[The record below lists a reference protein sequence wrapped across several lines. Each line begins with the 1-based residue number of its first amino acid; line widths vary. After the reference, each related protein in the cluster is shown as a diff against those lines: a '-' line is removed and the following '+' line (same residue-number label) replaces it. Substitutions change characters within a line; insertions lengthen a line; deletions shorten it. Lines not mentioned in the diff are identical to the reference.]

1 MLMSFK
7 LRETL
12 LFIFKNQWRIIVS
25 IFSLIISAGLVVKA
39 VMLILVLMSVYS
51 WTLIL
56 SKKKI
61 LLDVNRDIKTFNR
74 EFDGGFNF
82 EESYTK
88 ISNIADSER
97 TPMQRIFAVGYDEFT
112 HFEPKTNKDAI
123 IHSERAYRCMN
134 TALNNKV
141 DELDDGL
148 SILAMI
154 ASSSP
159 YIGLFG
165 TVWGIMHSFIGLASV
180 KQATIAIVAPGI
192 AEALI
197 ATAFGLFAAIPATI
211 AYNRLSSQ
219 VSQINNKYTAFIE
232 KMFVIFQK

>member
-1 MLMSFK
+1 MEENSLS
-7 LRETL
+7 
-12 LFIFKNQWRIIVS
+12 IIGL
-25 IFSLIISAGLVVKA
+25 IFSAGIVVQLV
-39 VMLILVLMSVYS
+39 MIILVLMSIYS
-51 WTLIL
+51 WTVIM

-61 LLDVNRDIKTFNR
+61 LMDASNDVESFHQEFEREDKLSVLYKKLPPLASDWTAMEDIF
-74 EFDGGFNF
+74 G
-82 EESYTK
+82 S
-88 ISNIADSER
+88 
-97 TPMQRIFAVGYDEFT
+97 GYKEFT
-112 HFEPKTNKDAI
+112 HSKSTTNQALI
-123 IHSERAYRCMN
+123 MNSERAYRSMN
-134 TALNNKV
+134 TSASNEI
-141 DELDDGL
+141 DRLDSSL

-211 AYNRLSSQ
+211 AYNRL
-219 VSQINNKYTAFIE
+219 VSHVEEIGNKYTAFVEEI
-232 KMFVIFQK
+232 FVILQRQK

>member
-1 MLMSFK
+1 MDSL
-7 LRETL
+7 
-12 LFIFKNQWRIIVS
+12 S
-25 IFSLIISAGLVVKA
+25 IFSLIINAGFVVQV
-39 VMLILVLMSVYS
+39 VMFILVLMSIYS

-61 LLDVNRDIKTFNR
+61 LIDAKKDISDFHRHFLADTDLDKLHNQIPTIAANRSPMEHIFGSGYG
-74 EFDGGFNF
+74 EFIH
-82 EESYTK
+82 SK
-88 ISNIADSER
+88 SSSNQALI
-97 TPMQRIFAVGYDEFT
+97 M
-112 HFEPKTNKDAI
+112 N
-123 IHSERAYRCMN
+123 SERAYRSMN
-134 TALNNKV
+134 TTANNEI
-141 DELDDGL
+141 DRLDGGL

-211 AYNRLSSQ
+211 AYNRLVSQ
-219 VSQINNKYTAFIE
+219 VQSIGNKYTAFIE
-232 KMFVIFQK
+232 ELFVIFQRQQ

>member
-1 MLMSFK
+1 MDNSL
-7 LRETL
+7 
-12 LFIFKNQWRIIVS
+12 S
-25 IFSLIISAGLVVKA
+25 IFSLILSAGFVVQV
-39 VMLILVLMSVYS
+39 VMFILVLMSIYS

-56 SKKKI
+56 SKNKTLMNVNKGINIFHKNFSANVDLEKLAYQVPKKI
-61 LLDVNRDIKTFNR
+61 TNQSSM
-74 EFDGGFNF
+74 E
-82 EESYTK
+82 
-88 ISNIADSER
+88 
-97 TPMQRIFAVGYDEFT
+97 RIFSMGYQEFT
-112 HFEPKTNKDAI
+112 HNALDSNQTLIVDA
-123 IHSERAYRCMN
+123 ERAYRIMN
-134 TALNNKV
+134 TTANNEV
-141 DELDDGL
+141 DHLDNGL

-211 AYNRLSSQ
+211 AYNRLISQ
-219 VSQINNKYTAFIE
+219 VGAINNKYTAFIE
-232 KMFVIFQK
+232 QLFVMFQRQKISQK

>member
-1 MLMSFK
+1 MDNSLS
-7 LRETL
+7 
-12 LFIFKNQWRIIVS
+12 II
-25 IFSLIISAGLVVKA
+25 SLILSAGFVVQV
-39 VMLILVLMSVYS
+39 VMFILVLMSIYS

-56 SKKKI
+56 SKKKTMI
-61 LLDVNRDIKTFNR
+61 DAKNDIRAFHQNFLADTNLDKLHTEIP
-74 EFDGGFNF
+74 
-82 EESYTK
+82 K
-88 ISNIADSER
+88 IVSDR
-97 TPMQRIFAVGYDEFT
+97 TPMEHIFGSGYGEFT
-112 HFEPKTNKDAI
+112 HSKSPSNQALI
-123 IHSERAYRCMN
+123 MNSERAYRSMN
-134 TALNNKV
+134 TTANNEI
-141 DELDDGL
+141 DRLDGGL

-211 AYNRLSSQ
+211 AYNRLVSQ
-219 VSQINNKYTAFIE
+219 VEEINNKYTAFIE
-232 KMFVIFQK
+232 ELFVIFQRQQ